1 MRKPNLSKSISLLLT
16 VLLTQSCTLQPRFEL
31 PEVDVP
37 DQWREQTNDI
47 PLDVN
52 IDWWEQFD
60 DEVLNDL
67 IYEAI
72 NYNYDLSF
80 AIARVQEYC
89 ARLIV
94 AESALY
100 PQLNLATS
108 ATRNEASRTT
118 VVPIGTSRYYSLYQ
132 FAINASYQLD
142 LFGQLNSLADAALAQ
157 YLSQVE
163 NRRGVI
169 LTLVTGVANAYFQLL
184 QYDDQLKISRDTVK
198 SRMQSYQIAK
208 DRFEGGLTS
217 ELEVK
222 QAESEVYDA
231 QAQVIDFELNIELQ
245 ENLLSILIGK
255 NPRAIPRGSNL
266 TNLDLPVCVPEGL
279 PSDVIAQRPDIR
291 AAEHQIIAA
300 NANIGAARALLFPQL
315 SLTGMFGFSSFQF
328 NQLFVSDSRTWLY
341 GINGNQA
348 IFTGGNITG
357 QIEVAEAQ
365 KCEAIAF
372 YQQTILQAFR
382 EVNDALISHQKAIEM
397 VKVQKERVKV
407 LNDYLYLATLQYN
420 NGETDYLNVLDAQRN
435 LFNAQLDLAQAKG
448 NTFITIVNIY
458 KALGG
463 GWVFELDDCIN

>member
-1 MRKPNLSKSISLLLT
+1 MRRSNLNKSIGLLLA

-60 DEVLNDL
+60 DKVLNDL

-89 ARLIV
+89 ARLVV

-118 VVPIGTSRYYSLYQ
+118 VVPAGTSRYYSLYQ
-132 FAINASYQLD
+132 FALNASYQLD
-142 LFGQLNSLADAALAQ
+142 LFGQLNSLADASLAQ

-163 NRRGVI
+163 NRRGI
-169 LTLVTGVANAYFQLL
+169 IITLVTGVANAYFQLL
-184 QYDDQLKISRDTVK
+184 QYDEQLKISRDTVK
-198 SRMQSYQIAK
+198 SRIESYKIAK

-231 QAQVIDFELNIELQ
+231 QAQAIDFELNIELQ

-255 NPRAIPRGSNL
+255 NPRAIPRGSQL
-266 TNLDLPVCVPEGL
+266 VGLELPVCIPEGL

-315 SLTGMFGFSSFQF
+315 SLTGVFGFSSFQF

-382 EVNDALISHQKAIEM
+382 EVNDALVSHQKAIEM

-407 LNDYLYLATLQYN
+407 LSDYLYLATLQYN

-463 GWVFELDDCIN
+463 GWVFELDDCIS